1 MVTIQL
7 FYVHF
12 MKKAGKGRQVMIS
25 SLRLQKKDIV
35 DWKGNDSMGNTKLKS
50 MSDLLELFEDSLKP
64 SDLIEAR
71 AISQVT
77 GTIIRERKRL
87 GLDQK
92 EFAEKLGVSQSLVSR
107 WENGNSNF
115 TIKSLAEIATKL
127 DMCLDIKI
135 KRKIDIVQ
143 VDRFEM
149 SNYVKKEDYV
159 PMHNYYK
166 GNGFVLNKFSS
177 KNMIMSAK

>member
-1 MVTIQL
+1 
-7 FYVHF
+7 
-12 MKKAGKGRQVMIS
+12 
-25 SLRLQKKDIV
+25 
-35 DWKGNDSMGNTKLKS
+35 MGNTKLRT

-77 GTIIRERKRL
+77 GTIIKERKRL

-107 WENGNSNF
+107 WESGNSNF
-115 TIKSLAEIATKL
+115 TIKSLAEIAAKL

-135 KRKIDIVQ
+135 KRKIEIVQ
-143 VDRFEM
+143 IDKFEM
-149 SNYVKKEDYV
+149 NNYVKKEDYV
-159 PMHNYYK
+159 PAYNYSK
-166 GNGFVLNKFSS
+166 GNGTFL
-177 KNMIMSAK
+177 

>member
-1 MVTIQL
+1 
-7 FYVHF
+7 
-12 MKKAGKGRQVMIS
+12 
-25 SLRLQKKDIV
+25 
-35 DWKGNDSMGNTKLKS
+35 MGNTKLRT

-77 GTIIRERKRL
+77 GTIIKERKRL

-115 TIKSLAEIATKL
+115 TIKSLAEIAAKL

-135 KRKIDIVQ
+135 KRKIEIVQ
-143 VDRFEM
+143 IDKFEM
-149 SNYVKKEDYV
+149 NNYVKKEDYV
-159 PMHNYYK
+159 PAYNYSK
-166 GNGFVLNKFSS
+166 GNDFTLNKFSS

>member
-1 MVTIQL
+1 
-7 FYVHF
+7 
-12 MKKAGKGRQVMIS
+12 
-25 SLRLQKKDIV
+25 
-35 DWKGNDSMGNTKLKS
+35 MGNTKLRT

-77 GTIIRERKRL
+77 GTIIKERKRL

-107 WENGNSNF
+107 WESGNSNF
-115 TIKSLAEIATKL
+115 TIKSLAEIAAKL

-135 KRKIDIVQ
+135 KRKIEIVQ
-143 VDRFEM
+143 IDKFEM
-149 SNYVKKEDYV
+149 NNYVKKEDYV
-159 PMHNYYK
+159 PAYNYSK
-166 GNGFVLNKFSS
+166 GNGFTLNKFSS
-177 KNMIMSAK
+177 KNFI

>member
-1 MVTIQL
+1 
-7 FYVHF
+7 
-12 MKKAGKGRQVMIS
+12 
-25 SLRLQKKDIV
+25 
-35 DWKGNDSMGNTKLKS
+35 MGNTKLKS

-143 VDRFEM
+143 VDRFET